1 MSMDL
6 HGNVWRF
13 RIMKDGIPYTKL
25 FEGTE
30 KKAKEAHEAFK
41 VDVKRGN
48 VGTNENMKFNELCQ
62 LVTDQYVKVNCK
74 YSTVEFYK
82 NTYNTHLLPF
92 FGDKKLS
99 SIKPLHIQQFVTHLS
114 ELDLAPSTVSN
125 NLSCLKKTFEMAVKW
140 ELIIKNP
147 CMYVDRPQKR
157 KYQNR
162 GQLMTVDEMKKLLEI
177 YENLSTKPSHMHK
190 CAFYIALGCGLRN
203 SEIRALT
210 LDDIDFENNIIRVN
224 KQFGKYTEKG
234 KVVEGYITTKSESS
248 IRDIYA
254 PDFVIAAI
262 KNYISTL
269 DCIPLSKQLFW
280 SARTNKPVGRQCL
293 STFFTNILKNNNLPV
308 IDFHDLR
315 HLHATLLA
323 SKGVNM
329 KSLSNR
335 MGHSKLETTNIYM
348 QPINEVDKQVAKV
361 LDNTIVDIKNNNFL
375 SS

>member
-162 GQLMTVDEMKKLLEI
+162 GQLMTVDEMK
-177 YENLSTKPSHMHK
+177 
-190 CAFYIALGCGLRN
+190 
-203 SEIRALT
+203 
-210 LDDIDFENNIIRVN
+210 
-224 KQFGKYTEKG
+224 
-234 KVVEGYITTKSESS
+234 
-248 IRDIYA
+248 
-254 PDFVIAAI
+254 
-262 KNYISTL
+262 NYL
-269 DCIPLSKQLFW
+269 KFM
-280 SARTNKPVGRQCL
+280 RT
-293 STFFTNILKNNNLPV
+293 
-308 IDFHDLR
+308 
-315 HLHATLLA
+315 
-323 SKGVNM
+323 
-329 KSLSNR
+329 
-335 MGHSKLETTNIYM
+335 
-348 QPINEVDKQVAKV
+348 
-361 LDNTIVDIKNNNFL
+361 
-375 SS
+375 